1 MRLCADLSHFVVNR
15 EIRIPLNER
24 DQDYFQCILDRS
36 DCFQGRVATSE
47 QVQVPIEFPQ
57 HEKWVRQF
65 QVWWRDGIRAW
76 RARSAPDAS
85 LVFLCELGPPPY
97 AITDGAGCELSDR
110 WAEALTIRGWI
121 EEIWAECEI

>member
-1 MRLCADLSHFVVNR
+1 
-15 EIRIPLNER
+15 
-24 DQDYFQCILDRS
+24 
-36 DCFQGRVATSE
+36 
-47 QVQVPIEFPQ
+47 VPIEFPQ